1 MSIRTDLVIEAADT
15 GDGRLPEGVATEV
28 EDHNGVTYT
37 RVRIETQSAALRIG
51 RPPGTYITLD
61 GELTLPDA
69 DTLSDLLDKTLTEML
84 PEGLILV
91 CGLGNT
97 HITPDA
103 LGPLAAGRVMAT
115 RHIDDALKTSI
126 GLEGLR
132 PVAVIAPGVLGQTG
146 IETSEIVQSVVK
158 SVAPKALLVID
169 ALAARSLSRLGH
181 TIQVCD
187 TGIAPGAGVQNAR
200 KELSKSTLGIPVV
213 SVGIPTVVDSATLVE
228 DLTGGAPGEEAARL
242 MVTPR
247 EIDSLIDQGASLIAR
262 GINRALQ
269 PELDDETIHFLMS

>member
-158 SVAPKALLVID
+158 SVAQALLVID
-169 ALAARSLSRLGH
+169 AGRPSLSRLGH
-181 TIQVCD
+181 TIQV
-187 TGIAPGAGVQNAR
+187 GHRHRRWVQPPRAF
-200 KELSKSTLGIPVV
+200 KSTLGIPVV
-213 SVGIPTVVDSATLVE
+213 SVGIPTVVDGATLVE

>member
-15 GDGRLPEGVATEV
+15 GDGKLPEGVSTDVSEQ
-28 EDHNGVTYT
+28 NGCKLT
-37 RVRIETQSAALRIG
+37 RVKIETEAAARRIG
-51 RPPGTYITLD
+51 RPIGTYITME

-69 DTLSDLLDKTLTEML
+69 DTLTEQLRATLTEML

-91 CGLGNT
+91 CGLGNN
-97 HITPDA
+97 HVTPDA
-103 LGPLAAGRVMAT
+103 LGPTAAARVMAT
-115 RHIDDALKTSI
+115 RHIGDELKATI

-146 IETSEIVQSVVK
+146 IESSEIVSAIVK
-158 SVAPKALLVID
+158 DVSPKALVVVD
-169 ALAARSLSRLGH
+169 ALAARSLNRLGQ

-187 TGIAPGAGVQNAR
+187 TGISPGAGVHNAR
-200 KELSKSTLGIPVV
+200 KELSRETLGIPVV
-213 SVGIPTVVDSATLVE
+213 SVGIPTVVDGATLVE
-228 DLTGGAPGEEAARL
+228 DLTGAAPKKEAARL

-247 EIDSLIDQGASLIAR
+247 EIDSLVDMGASLIAR
-262 GINRALQ
+262 GLNRALQ